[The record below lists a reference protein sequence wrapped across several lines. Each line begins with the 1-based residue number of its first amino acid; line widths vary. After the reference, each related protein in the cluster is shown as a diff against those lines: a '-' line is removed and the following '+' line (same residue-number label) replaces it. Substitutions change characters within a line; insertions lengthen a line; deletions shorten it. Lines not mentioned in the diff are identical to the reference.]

1 MQDILQRV
9 IQENQPGDKGAK
21 TKPSQYTKKFKQMYG
36 EQDKEKKPQS
46 DVMVDREK
54 LKDLEVKKRMATLQQ
69 RLQKTKKLLRRCKL
83 QINKQKTE
91 RKMNQ

>member
-1 MQDILQRV
+1 MQDILLRV

-54 LKDLEVKKRMATLQQ
+54 LKDLEVKKLQK

-83 QINKQKTE
+83 QINKQRQKE
-91 RKMNQ
+91 R